1 MKQFGVIGLGN
12 FGHYLAVHLYKSG
25 HEVIAI
31 DKSQPLVQKIKD
43 NVTKAII
50 ADTTDL
56 ETLAATGIRDV
67 DAVVVCIGSILGNSI
82 LTVLNLQELGIKRI
96 VAKAISD
103 SHAKILH
110 KIGVSEILFPERD
123 QAISLAE
130 KLHAPNMLDYLPFM
144 EDYSI
149 IQMAPPRAFLGKKL
163 KDLDLINKYGVQVM
177 AIKELIPE
185 RVHMVPTGQFLLKDS
200 DIMIIL
206 GNNKSLEKL
215 KKIQE

>member
-12 FGHYLAVHLYKSG
+12 FGYYLAVHLYRSG
-25 HEVIAI
+25 HEVMAI
-31 DKSQPLVQKIKD
+31 DKNQSLVQRIKD
-43 NVTKAII
+43 DVTRAII

-56 ETLAATGIRDV
+56 DSLASTGIKDMDTV
-67 DAVVVCIGSILGNSI
+67 IVCIGSILGNSI
-82 LTVLNLQELGIKRI
+82 LTVLNLQELGVKRI
-96 VAKAISD
+96 IAKALSD
-103 SHAKILH
+103 SHAKILQ

-130 KLHAPNMLDYLPFM
+130 KLHSPNMLDYLPFM

-149 IQMAPPRAFLGKKL
+149 IQMATPTPFLGKKL

-185 RVHMVPTGQFLLKDS
+185 RVHMIPTGQFLLKDS

-206 GNNKSLEKL
+206 GENKALEKL
-215 KKIQE
+215 KKL

>member
-25 HEVIAI
+25 HEVMAI
-31 DKSQPLVQKIKD
+31 DKNQSLVQRIKD
-43 NVTKAII
+43 DVTRAIV
-50 ADTTDL
+50 ADATDL
-56 ETLAATGIRDV
+56 ETLAATGIRDM
-67 DAVVVCIGSILGNSI
+67 DAVIVCIGSILGNSI
-82 LTVLNLQELGIKRI
+82 LTVLNLQEIGIKRI
-96 VAKAISD
+96 IAKAISD
-103 SHAKILH
+103 SHAKILQ

-149 IQMAPPRAFLGKKL
+149 VQMAPPRVFLGKKL
-163 KDLDLINKYGVQVM
+163 KDLDLINKYGIQVI

-185 RVHMVPTGQFLLKDS
+185 RVHMIPTGQFMLKDS

-206 GNNKSLEKL
+206 GDNKAIEKL
-215 KKIQE
+215 KKI

>member
-12 FGHYLAVHLYKSG
+12 FGYYLAVHLYRSG
-25 HEVIAI
+25 HEVMAI
-31 DKSQPLVQKIKD
+31 DKNQSLVQRIKD
-43 NVTKAII
+43 DVTRAIV
-50 ADTTDL
+50 ADTTEL
-56 ETLAATGIRDV
+56 ETLAATGIRDM

-82 LTVLNLQELGIKRI
+82 LTVLNLQEIGIKRI
-96 VAKAISD
+96 IAKALSD
-103 SHAKILH
+103 SHAKILQ

-149 IQMAPPRAFLGKKL
+149 VQMAPPSAFLGKKL
-163 KDLDLINKYGVQVM
+163 KDLDLINKYGIQVI

-185 RVHMVPTGQFLLKDS
+185 RVHMIPTGHFMLKDS

-206 GNNKSLEKL
+206 GDNKAIEKM
-215 KKIQE
+215 KKL

>member
-12 FGHYLAVHLYKSG
+12 FGYYLAVHLYRSG
-25 HEVIAI
+25 HEVMAI
-31 DKSQPLVQKIKD
+31 DKNQSLVQRIKD
-43 NVTKAII
+43 DVTRAIV

-56 ETLAATGIRDV
+56 EAITATGIRDM

-82 LTVLNLQELGIKRI
+82 LTVLNLQEIGIKRI
-96 VAKAISD
+96 IAKALSD
-103 SHAKILH
+103 SHAKILQ

-149 IQMAPPRAFLGKKL
+149 VQMAPPSSFLGKKL
-163 KDLDLINKYGVQVM
+163 KDLDLINKYGIQVI

-185 RVHMVPTGQFLLKDS
+185 RVHMIPTGHFMLKDS

-206 GNNKSLEKL
+206 GDNKSLEKM
-215 KKIQE
+215 KKL

>member
-12 FGHYLAVHLYKSG
+12 FGHYLAVHLYQSG
-25 HEVIAI
+25 HEVMAI
-31 DKSQPLVQKIKD
+31 DKNQTLVQKIKD
-43 NVTKAII
+43 DVTKAIV

-56 ETLAATGIRDV
+56 ESLAATGIRDM
-67 DAVVVCIGSILGNSI
+67 DGVVVCIGSILGNSI
-82 LTVLNLQELGIKRI
+82 LTVLNLQEIGVKRI

-103 SHAKILH
+103 SHAKILN

-130 KLHAPNMLDYLPFM
+130 RLHAPNMLDYLPFM

-149 IQMAPPRAFLGKKL
+149 IQMSPPRAFLGKKL

-177 AIKELIPE
+177 AIKELVPE
-185 RVHMVPTGQFLLKDS
+185 RVHMIPTGQFLLKDS

-215 KKIQE
+215 KRIQD